1 MTSLHSSLAPRKR
14 RSLQRGLSL
23 IEVMVGMLIAMVGVV
38 IMMEVLL
45 SSEERTRTSTA
56 GNDAT
61 SNGAIMLSMIQRDIA
76 QSGYGLNTDRLLGCS
91 VLLPTGATVPLAPV
105 VINPPVA
112 LVPAGDANTDTL
124 LVMYGNGS
132 GQPEGNEV
140 FGVNAAT
147 RTYDAQ
153 APAAFAEGDLVLG
166 VPAGCTAAIQ
176 FGVVQALGVNTVTT
190 TARNPGGAAT
200 TPNSTA
206 LFNLGQTPRIV
217 AYAIRNGALTTCDFM
232 VSDCRVVNATNWTA
246 LAGGIVSL
254 RAQYGRDEVT
264 PSATAVEVDTW
275 DQTTPTDACAR
286 SRTPAVRF
294 ALVARSGQYETAISG
309 GQRTCQQVTTAAP
322 LWAGSAGAPINL
334 SGAADWQCY
343 RYRTF
348 EVIAPS
354 RNVVWMGPQGCP

>member
-1 MTSLHSSLAPRKR
+1 MIPVHSPAPHAR
-14 RSLQRGLSL
+14 RALQRGLSL
-23 IEVMVGMLIAMVGVV
+23 IEVMVGMLIAMIGVV

-61 SNGAIMLSMIQRDIA
+61 SNGAIMLAMIQRDLA
-76 QSGYGLNTDRLLGCS
+76 QAGYGINTSRLLGCN

-105 VINPPVA
+105 TINPPVA
-112 LVPAGDANTDTL
+112 LVPAGDANTDRL
-124 LVMYGNGS
+124 LVIYGNGS

-140 FGVNAAT
+140 FSVNVAT

-153 APAAFAEGDLVLG
+153 APAAFAVGDLVLG
-166 VPAGCTAAIQ
+166 VSAACTATLQ

-190 TARNPGGAAT
+190 TARNAGGTAVT
-200 TPNSTA
+200 TPANA
-206 LFNLGQTPRIV
+206 LFNLGPAPRIV

-275 DQTTPTDACAR
+275 DQNTPADACAR

-294 ALVARSGQYETAISG
+294 ALVARSSQYETAIGAG
-309 GQRTCQQVTTAAP
+309 GQRTCQQVTPAAP
-322 LWAGSAGAPINL
+322 VWAGSAGAPINL

-354 RNVVWMGPQGCP
+354 RNVVWMGPQGC